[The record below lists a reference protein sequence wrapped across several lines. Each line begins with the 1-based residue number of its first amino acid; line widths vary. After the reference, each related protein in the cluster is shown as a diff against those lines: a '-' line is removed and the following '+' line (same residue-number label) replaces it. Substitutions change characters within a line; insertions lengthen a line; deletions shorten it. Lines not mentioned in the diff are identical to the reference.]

1 MVKFLCFFNKKEE
14 SKMAMKI
21 DGEKCVGCGGCKAAC
36 PAEAINEG
44 TPYTIDPDKCL
55 DCGACAAQCP
65 CEAIS
70 AA

>member
-1 MVKFLCFFNKKEE
+1 
-14 SKMAMKI
+14 MAMKI

-36 PAEAINEG
+36 PAINEG
-44 TPYTIDPDKCL
+44 TPYTIDPDKCM